1 MQITV
6 ELPDDIARHPD
17 PGREALERLATEG
30 YRSGAL
36 THFQAGQLLGL
47 SRFEFDDFLI
57 ERGIYDQAYS
67 VMDLQQELADLEKL
81 RAEGLLGK

>member
-1 MQITV
+1 MTSLGTPIRV
-6 ELPDDIARHPD
+6 GKRWNDWPRRLPV
-17 PGREALERLATEG
+17 
-30 YRSGAL
+30 RSAH
-36 THFQAGQLLGL
+36 HFQAGQLLGL